1 MSGMKVRH
9 DFASGEEIIGGAQTH
24 QGNLSAARDES
35 ESLHKM
41 NMAALGTDVAGSE
54 GAATIGKL
62 QFERDTLSIDSAQQL
77 QTGNQRS
84 QDIQH
89 AAAQQATQFFSNR
102 A

>member
-9 DFASGEEIIGGAQTH
+9 DFASGEEIISGSQRH
-24 QGNLSAARDES
+24 HSNLSASRDDS
-35 ESLHKM
+35 QTLHKT

-54 GAATIGKL
+54 GAATIGKI

-77 QTGNQRS
+77 QSGNQRS
-84 QDIQH
+84 QDIQQS
-89 AAAQQATQFFSNR
+89 AAQQATQFFSNR